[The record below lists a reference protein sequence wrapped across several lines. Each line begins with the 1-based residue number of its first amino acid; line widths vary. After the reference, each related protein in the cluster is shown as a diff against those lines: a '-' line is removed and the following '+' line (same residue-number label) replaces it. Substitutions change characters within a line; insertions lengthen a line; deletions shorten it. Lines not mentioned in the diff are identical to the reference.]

1 MPLSMFSTFY
11 LGKIR
16 TYSVV
21 LQMADRT
28 RVVPKEI
35 IEDVLIYLVSSLF
48 LLTLLFLIMIH
59 MIGYQSYWN
68 IHSLHGM
75 STY

>member
-1 MPLSMFSTFY
+1 MPLSMFNTLY

-68 IHSLHGM
+68 IHSLNGM